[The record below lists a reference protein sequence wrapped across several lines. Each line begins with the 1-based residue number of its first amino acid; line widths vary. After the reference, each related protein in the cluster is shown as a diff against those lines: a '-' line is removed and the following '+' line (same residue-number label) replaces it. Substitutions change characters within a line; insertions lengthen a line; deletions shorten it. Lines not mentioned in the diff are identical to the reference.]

1 MRVDMR
7 RTGPAAGVALSGGA
21 TRSVRHRRR
30 ALVAMSALVALV
42 GLVAATPALA
52 QSGDGY
58 LFGAPKGSVT
68 LRGGF
73 AQARASSDV
82 FQEATQQLT
91 LSKRDFAG
99 FSGGLEAAARVG
111 PNLDLS
117 LDVDYMST
125 SAPSHYRGLVDLQN
139 QEIEQTTSL
148 RRVPMTINAKVYLA
162 PPGRSVGRFAWIPST
177 LAPYVG
183 VGGGVMAYRFAEE
196 GDFVDLS
203 TNAVR
208 PDRFVSD
215 GTTPMAQVMA
225 GADYTLSPRLA
236 ITGDAR
242 YLLVKGAT
250 LGRDFSGYQPLDLS
264 GVALSLGLT
273 VRL

>member
-1 MRVDMR
+1 
-7 RTGPAAGVALSGGA
+7 
-21 TRSVRHRRR
+21 
-30 ALVAMSALVALV
+30 MSALMGMAI
-42 GLVAATPALA
+42 ATPALA

-58 LFGAPKGSVT
+58 LFGAPRGSVT

-73 AQARASSDV
+73 AQARAGSDV
-82 FQEATQQLT
+82 FQEATQQFT
-91 LSKRDFAG
+91 LSKSDFAG

-111 PNLDLS
+111 TSLDLS
-117 LDVDYMST
+117 LDVGYMRT

-148 RRVPMTINAKVYLA
+148 LRVPMTVNAKLFLT

-177 LAPYVG
+177 LTPYVG
-183 VGGGVMAYRFAEE
+183 VGAGLMSYRFSEE
-196 GDFVDLS
+196 GDFVDLA

-208 PDRFVSD
+208 PDAFVSS

-236 ITGDAR
+236 LTGDAR
-242 YLLVKGAT
+242 YLMVKGAR
-250 LGRDFSGYQPLDLS
+250 LGSDFVGYQPLDLS